1 MQTERVSSNM
11 GEQKTHRLNLQTGKY
26 DNSEFP
32 SLKKKKTIHVPRH
45 PTACLCTVRKPAC
58 LSHYTT
64 ASQRG
69 FEHVGIL
76 ASKISLDGKW
86 WTWNRWNRWCP
97 YYIHTLRN
105 PGFKL
110 FINLSPQL
118 GMTLERKSI
127 SPSNYPNTLN
137 HLQESNPSGYIGD
150 SAILFNKV
158 PRDWPHQGFYGMY
171 LRMCILA
178 KINFHPTSPKYVSLK
193 FPNKVKYVRRFKMF
207 LDLLTYPQHTLL

>member
-1 MQTERVSSNM
+1 MISMEHLQITVKAPTKPKRLDSSDAKNGGKQMQTERVSSNM

-86 WTWNRWNRWCP
+86 
-97 YYIHTLRN
+97 
-105 PGFKL
+105 
-110 FINLSPQL
+110 
-118 GMTLERKSI
+118 
-127 SPSNYPNTLN
+127 
-137 HLQESNPSGYIGD
+137 
-150 SAILFNKV
+150 
-158 PRDWPHQGFYGMY
+158 
-171 LRMCILA
+171 
-178 KINFHPTSPKYVSLK
+178 
-193 FPNKVKYVRRFKMF
+193 
-207 LDLLTYPQHTLL
+207 